1 MSEAKAPMPVN
12 AAAEGRRSM
21 PRRRVI
27 LLFLDGVGVGPADA
41 AVNPLAVAGAYPV
54 LERLLDGR
62 LPTAATGRFSGVDAE
77 LVPTDAQMGIAGRPQ
92 SATGQAAILTG
103 IAAPQRLGEHFGPR
117 PDDRVRAVVD
127 EANLFARLAAQGKHF
142 LFVNGYPE
150 RYFEVINRGK
160 RRLSVVPYAATQAGQ
175 QLFTHHDV
183 NAGRA
188 MGADFTNALWRS
200 ELGYSEAPLFSAEA
214 AGRKVWELAEPVDLL
229 FFEHWLTD
237 VLGHAQ
243 DLPAAVR
250 NFQLIDGVL
259 GGLLAAADLAHTL
272 ILIISDHGNVEDC
285 SHGKHTENPAL
296 TLLLGDGRQ
305 AAAAHIRSLADLA
318 GVVEGYL
325 GEIV

>member
-1 MSEAKAPMPVN
+1 MTEVKGPLSLNAT
-12 AAAEGRRSM
+12 AAAPPYGAQ
-21 PRRRVI
+21 RRVI
-27 LLFLDGVGVGPADA
+27 LLFLDGVGVGPADP
-41 AVNPLAVAGAYPV
+41 AVNPLAVAGVYPV
-54 LERLLDGR
+54 LEHLLGGR
-62 LPTAATGRFSGVDAE
+62 LPTAATGRFSTADAE
-77 LVPTDAQMGIAGRPQ
+77 LAPTDAQMGIAGRPQ

-127 EANLFARLAAQGKHF
+127 EANLFARLAAQGKRF

-175 QLFTHHDV
+175 RLFTHHDV

-188 MGADFTNALWRS
+188 MGADFTNAIWRS
-200 ELGYSEAPLFSAEA
+200 ELGYSEAPLFSAEE
-214 AGRKVWELAEPVDLL
+214 AGRKLWELAEPYDLL

-259 GGLLAAADLAHTL
+259 GGLLAVADLAHTL
-272 ILIISDHGNVEDC
+272 ILVTSDHGNVEDC

-296 TLLLGDGRQ
+296 TLLLGDGRR
-305 AAAAHIRSLADLA
+305 AAAADIRSLADLA

-325 GEIV
+325 RGIV